1 MSASQ
6 GTLHL
11 PRAHAPRAWLW
22 VGVVVVVVAAAF
34 AAYASLGGSGG
45 QVTGAES
52 TATASSTTM
61 EQLVNAG
68 VVPAETLEPSTT
80 EQLVNAGVVPAETL
94 EPRSVGSLY
103 TAQDR
108 ALMAAVASGQVPAE
122 TLDGDSFLIKRLVN
136 QGLIPRQSID
146 H

>member
-6 GTLHL
+6 GTLNL
-11 PRAHAPRAWLW
+11 PRAHAPRVWLW
-22 VGVVVVVVAAAF
+22 VGIVAVTVAVAF
-34 AAYASLGGSGG
+34 VAYARLGTAGDQATHG
-45 QVTGAES
+45 VS
-52 TATASSTTM
+52 TATARNTTM

-68 VVPAETLEPSTT
+68 LVPAETLEPSTV
-80 EQLVNAGVVPAETL
+80 EQLVNAGLVPAETL

-108 ALMAAVASGQVPAE
+108 ALMGAVASGQVPAA
-122 TLDGDSFLIKRLVN
+122 TLDGDSFLIKRLIN
-136 QGLIPRQSID
+136 QGLVPRQTLD